1 MIRFSEFHFSRLFI
15 LPMYATA
22 AFLLIVALS
31 IHSNNIM
38 RAFAHETYRFGN
50 ISLTPGWQ
58 IEPPLV
64 DQLNSIEI
72 NVTRNEAGNS
82 VPIRNAF
89 SELDASI
96 KSGGLTKTVDF
107 EPQEESVGLYR
118 AKIIP
123 TQVGGYSLLLIG
135 KVEGQSIDSEL
146 RIEDVEDTA
155 KFGFP
160 LYQSQGLSDSSPSSI
175 APGQTRE
182 SAELP
187 DSSARQQLQQL
198 SPLISDLTN
207 QINSSNDTASR
218 AERVAEETKDK
229 LEQLRGPVDRIYV
242 LGLVSLGL
250 GISGIVIGAF
260 ALTKGWDRQ
269 EVFKRK

>member
-50 ISLTPGWQ
+50 ISITPGWE

-107 EPQEESVGLYR
+107 EPQEESAGLYR

-135 KVEGQSIDSEL
+135 KIEGQSIDSEL

-155 KFGFP
+155 KFAFP

-175 APGQTRE
+175 ALGQTRE

-187 DSSARQQLQQL
+187 DSAARQQLQQL

-229 LEQLRGPVDRIYV
+229 LEQLRVPVDRIYV
-242 LGLVSLGL
+242 LGLVSLGI

>member
-89 SELDASI
+89 SELDASV

-107 EPQEESVGLYR
+107 EPQEESAGLYR

-155 KFGFP
+155 KFAFP